1 LTATLPLSN
10 NKALSVDDILQK
22 NNFQRSDKKAVY
34 SVKPKTQDIMGLQKR
49 FGGRNV
55 KFHTYIQNPMER
67 IKKIRVL
74 VVKENSAQILGWKV
88 YESR

>member
-1 LTATLPLSN
+1 M
-10 NKALSVDDILQK
+10 SVDEILEK
-22 NNFQRSDKKAVY
+22 NSFSREDKKAVY
-34 SVKPKTQDIMGLQKR
+34 SVKPKAMAAMGMQKR
-49 FGGRNV
+49 FGGKDV
-55 KFHTYIQNPMER
+55 KFHTYIQNPMEK